1 MMIDKVIAS
10 IKKHNMI
17 PHGAT
22 VVAAV
27 SGGSDSMAMLHILN
41 GLKDEYEFNMIAAHV
56 NHCLRGEQAD
66 ADEAL
71 VIEECEKIGVTSKV
85 LRVDVAKK
93 AKELGLGFE
102 ECGRKIRYEFFSSLG
117 DDIIIATAHNL
128 NDRAETFLFNFARGT
143 TLRGL
148 CSIPATRDNIIRPL
162 IDCTKEEI
170 NAFCIENGISFAQ
183 DATNSDV
190 HYARNRIRHNVIE
203 ELKKINPSFER
214 SASRCIDAIT
224 QDEKLLSDMAIQN
237 AENSKTLNGYDAKNL
252 AEMPLPLKRRAVVYI
267 AEKETGITPEYEAVN
282 RICALLESGGSCMI
296 NGAVTV
302 RVRKGILDFPE
313 KESQKYAFRV
323 LEIGRTEF
331 ENAAVTLSVEEIK
344 ETNYS
349 QIISKQST
357 DYCLDYDKIS
367 GELIIRSREA
377 GDRISLAKRGC
388 GKTLKKLFNELS
400 IPPEKRNKVI
410 IIADDNGLVLAEGI
424 GCDKRFSVTKETK
437 RVLCIGIERN

>member
-1 MMIDKVIAS
+1 MIDKVIAS
-10 IKKHNMI
+10 IRKHNMI
-17 PHGAT
+17 PQGAT

-41 GLKDEYEFNMIAAHV
+41 NIKSEYGINIVAAHV
-56 NHCLRGEQAD
+56 NHCLRGESAD

-71 VIEECEKIGVTSKV
+71 VVSECEKIDVPVKV
-85 LRVDVAKK
+85 LKVDVSKK

-102 ECGRKIRYEFFSSLG
+102 ECGRQIRYDFFFSLG

-170 NAFCIENGISFAQ
+170 NAFCIENGIPFAQ

-190 HYARNRIRHNVIE
+190 HYARNRIRHNIIT
-203 ELKKINPSFER
+203 ELKEINPSFEK
-214 SASRCIDAIT
+214 SAARCIDAISE
-224 QDEKLLSDMAIQN
+224 DESFLSDMARQLVEKSETE
-237 AENSKTLNGYDAKNL
+237 AGYDSVMLAK
-252 AEMPLPLKRRAVVYI
+252 ASASLKRRAVVFI
-267 AEKETGITPEYEAVN
+267 TEKETGITPEYEAVN
-282 RICALLESGGSCMI
+282 KICGLLESGGSCMI

-302 RVRKGILDFPE
+302 RVRKKTLDFP
-313 KESQKYAFRV
+313 KDSPQKYCSKN
-323 LEIGRTEF
+323 LEIGKMKFADTEIESF
-331 ENAAVTLSVEEIK
+331 VKDVS

-367 GELIIRSREA
+367 GELIVRSREA
-377 GDRISLAKRGC
+377 GDKITLKKRGC
-388 GKTLKKLFNELS
+388 SKTLKKLFNELS
-400 IPPEKRNKVI
+400 IPPEKRNEI
-410 IIADDNGLVLAEGI
+410 IILADENGLLFAEGI
-424 GCDKRFSVTKETK
+424 GCDARVSVTKETK
-437 RVLCIGIERN
+437 RVLYIKIIR